1 MRHVGRHVDVVAGAG
16 LDAALLAVLEED
28 EDGVAGD
35 DVDAGL
41 GLAVVVVARDHAGR
55 DVALPIQILREPL
68 RLPEIASK
76 RRMPGVCAVSS
87 LSSSWPVWWS
97 CRCQASLPAW

>member
-1 MRHVGRHVDVVAGAG
+1 MPGATW
-16 LDAALLAVLEED
+16 V
-28 EDGVAGD
+28 
-35 DVDAGL
+35 
-41 GLAVVVVARDHAGR
+41 
-55 DVALPIQILREPL
+55 LPIQILREPL

-97 CRCQASLPAW
+97 RRCQASLPAW